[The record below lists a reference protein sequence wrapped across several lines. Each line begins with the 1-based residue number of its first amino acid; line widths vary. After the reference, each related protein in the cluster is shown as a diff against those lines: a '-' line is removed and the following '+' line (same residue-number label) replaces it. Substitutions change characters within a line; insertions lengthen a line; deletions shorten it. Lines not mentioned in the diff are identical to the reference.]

1 MRAIRRTKR
10 FKRDYK
16 REKSGR
22 HGKTLDAVL
31 IPSCVNRASNNSRLP
46 GGGKFSDL
54 KMVLDLH
61 ASPSARSDARWT
73 QWTWWTKLTSSGVH
87 ADAQRLT
94 AQWVYHPH
102 SALAG
107 VLLAA
112 VGFNLP
118 VNLLRGAFQVELIE
132 VLARGQD
139 HVEV

>member
-31 IPSCVNRASNNSRLP
+31 IPSCAHSASNNSRLP

-73 QWTWWTKLTSSGVH
+73 QWTWWTKLTSAGVH
-87 ADAQRLT
+87 ADARRLT
-94 AQWVYHPH
+94 AQWVYHPRL
-102 SALAG
+102 ALAG
-107 VLLAA
+107 GLLAA

-118 VNLLRGAFQVELIE
+118 VNRLRGAIQVELIE
-132 VLARGQD
+132 VPGLGQD
-139 HVEV
+139 HMEI